1 MAADHYGGM
10 RKTSISKFPVA
21 VKFVERRIYVI
32 RSQKVMLDADLAELY
47 QVPTKRV
54 NEQVQRNLGRFPKD
68 FMFRLTGAEVENLRS
83 QIATSSW
90 GGRRNL
96 PYAFTEHGVAM
107 LSAVLASE
115 RAVKMSVL
123 IIRAFVRLRELLAN
137 HKDLAVRIER
147 IEDIQHRTTSVITI
161 LADEISE
168 LKRIPP
174 PGAEEAHR
182 FPAPGMTRGRGA

>member
-1 MAADHYGGM
+1 MASS
-10 RKTSISKFPVA
+10 RKTAISTLPVP
-21 VKFVERRIYVI
+21 VQLVERRIYMI
-32 RSQKVMLDADLAELY
+32 RGQKVMLDADLAELY

-54 NEQVQRNLGRFPKD
+54 NEQVQRNPGRFPKD
-68 FMFRLTGAEVENLRS
+68 FMFRLTKAEARNLRS

-90 GGRRNL
+90 GGRRSL

-123 IIRAFVRLRELLAN
+123 IIRAFVRMRELIAN
-137 HKDLAVRIER
+137 HKELAMRVEK
-147 IEDIQHRTTSVITI
+147 IEDMQNRQNSVITI

-168 LKRIPP
+168 MKAIPP
-174 PGAEEAHR
+174 GPKRRIG
-182 FPAPGMTRGRGA
+182 FPRPA